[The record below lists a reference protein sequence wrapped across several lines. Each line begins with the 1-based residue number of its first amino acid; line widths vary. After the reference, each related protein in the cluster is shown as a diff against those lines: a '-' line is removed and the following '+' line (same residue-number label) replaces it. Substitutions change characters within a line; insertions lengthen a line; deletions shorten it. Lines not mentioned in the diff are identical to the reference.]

1 MEFCTHN
8 CIGTKAVGN
17 TINGNSTTDVL
28 QNGITLMKSDYAKL
42 YCNYTNNTHDG
53 IFATNPCVN
62 LDMRSTMHNH
72 SNGLHLSTS
81 ADIYHQDWRGNRW
94 TGTYSKKGAT
104 NENPIQAQINNSQF
118 KVNIA
123 DSSGFYDFMPD
134 SIYPAQGWL

>member
-1 MEFCTHN
+1 
-8 CIGTKAVGN
+8 
-17 TINGNSTTDVL
+17 
-28 QNGITLMKSDYAKL
+28 MKSDYAKL

-62 LDMRSTMHNH
+62 LDMRSNTMHNH

-134 SIYPAQGWL
+134 SIYPAQGWFVIDNSTLNFRCRNLTRGGRWILRRPQR